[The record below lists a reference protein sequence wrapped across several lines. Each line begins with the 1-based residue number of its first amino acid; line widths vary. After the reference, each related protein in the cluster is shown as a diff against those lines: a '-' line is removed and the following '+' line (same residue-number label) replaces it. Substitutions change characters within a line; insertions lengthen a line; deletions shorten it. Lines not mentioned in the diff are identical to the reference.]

1 MYPPPPESVK
11 SNGSQV
17 SKSSVCS
24 SRAQRPKIDAA
35 KALLMQQQ
43 AEERSKKLVELEV
56 KKVEMEIKR
65 TELELQHRLKGILR
79 NIVQDLN
86 LGGQQSIP

>member
-1 MYPPPPESVK
+1 
-11 SNGSQV
+11 
-17 SKSSVCS
+17 
-24 SRAQRPKIDAA
+24 
-35 KALLMQQQ
+35 MQQQ

-79 NIVQDLN
+79 NIVQDPN